1 MRKLLID
8 THAWVWWL
16 LGSEKLGRQ
25 AIAVLEASRGTCW
38 LSPISVWEI
47 GVLVEKGR
55 LALDR
60 PCRSWIEAGLRSSG
74 VRTAPLS
81 HEIAMRS
88 NEISLPHRDPAD
100 RLIAATAL
108 EAGLTLLTADA
119 RLLRTDGLATID
131 AAS

>member
-1 MRKLLID
+1 MRKLLLD
-8 THAWVWWL
+8 THAWVWWI
-16 LGSEKLGRQ
+16 LGSEKLGTQ
-25 AIAVLEASRGTCW
+25 ATAALEASRGACW

-55 LALDR
+55 LVPER
-60 PCRSWIEAGLRSSG
+60 PYRVWVEAGVRSSG
-74 VRTAPLS
+74 VKTAPLS

-88 NEISLPHRDPAD
+88 HEISLPHRDPAD

-108 EAGLTLLTADA
+108 EAGLTLVTADE
-119 RLLRTDGLATID
+119 RLRCVEGLPTLD